1 MRFGEHFLDELKAR
15 IRPSEVIGKHV
26 KLKRQ
31 GREFAGLS
39 PFTTEK
45 TPSFF
50 VNDEKGFYHCFS
62 SGKHGDAISF
72 LMEVEGLSF
81 PEAVE
86 RLANMAG
93 MALPAVDPEAEK
105 RAEQNKKTI
114 SWIEQAQVFFE
125 RSLRRDI
132 GNEARTYLKSRG
144 LTGEDCKRFGIGYA
158 PDSFNGLRDELAQQ
172 GAKLDKLVEA
182 GLLIKPDESK
192 SGKKP
197 WDRFRNR
204 IMFPISD
211 ARGRLIAFGGRALS
225 KDDKAKYLNSPETN
239 LFHKGRLLYRYPEA
253 RKALHAPKNGA
264 NGLIVAE
271 GYMDVI
277 ALAKA
282 GFEHAVAP
290 LGTALTEDQLALL
303 WRAGPEPILCFD
315 GDKAGVRAAFRSIE
329 RALPLVKPGQTLRFA
344 LLPEGKDPDDLIRE
358 SGPSSMQDV
367 LDRAVPL
374 VDMLWRREVSAEPL
388 DTPEAKAGL
397 KDRIFSALRE
407 ITHDGVRDQYKT
419 ALLAKFDAEYGRPK
433 WQPTG
438 KNSGWK
444 PKQKLSPTQILAGQ
458 PAALKE
464 KRERRILGAILE
476 WPEIMDS
483 VDQTLFGLNFKTSA
497 YQALQK
503 SLLSYWEHTISVDKR
518 ALHAHIEADGL
529 SKTLNTFKRERNLT
543 VAALGGKEADLKE
556 RVKLWLM
563 EARALDGSESDI
575 QLKKET
581 RGRMADTIRSEN
593 TDALH
598 RLMRTN
604 RAERE

>member
-15 IRPSEVIGKHV
+15 VRPSEVIGKHV

-72 LMEVEGLSF
+72 LMEVEGLAF

-86 RLANMAG
+86 QLANMAG

-114 SWIEQAQVFFE
+114 SWIEQAQVFYE
-125 RSLRRDI
+125 KSLRRDI
-132 GNEARTYLKSRG
+132 GKQAREYLKSRG
-144 LTGEDCKRFGIGYA
+144 LTSDDCTRFGIGYA
-158 PDSFNGLRDELAQQ
+158 PDSFDGLRDELAQQ
-172 GAKLDKLVEA
+172 GAKLERLVEA
-182 GLLIKPDESK
+182 GLLIKPDEDK
-192 SGKKP
+192 SSKKP

-204 IMFPISD
+204 IMFPIAD

-253 RKALHAPKNGA
+253 RKALSAPQNGA
-264 NGLIVAE
+264 RGMIVAE

-290 LGTALTEDQLALL
+290 LGTALTEDQLELL
-303 WRAGPEPILCFD
+303 WRAGPEPTLCFD
-315 GDKAGVRAAFRSIE
+315 GDQAGIRAAFRSVE
-329 RALPLVKPGQTLRFA
+329 RALPLLKPGQTLRFA
-344 LLPEGKDPDDLIRE
+344 LLPDGKDPDDLIRE
-358 SGPSSMQDV
+358 HGPTAMQEV
-367 LDRAVPL
+367 LDKSIPL
-374 VDMLWRREVSAEPL
+374 VDMLWQREINAERL

-397 KDRIFSALRE
+397 KDRIFAALRE
-407 ITHDGVRDQYKT
+407 IAHEGVRDQYKT

-438 KNSGWK
+438 GKTGWK
-444 PKQKLSPTQILAGQ
+444 PKPKLSPADISGGQ
-458 PAALKE
+458 PAALHA
-464 KRERRILGAILE
+464 KRERRVIGAILE
-476 WPEIMDS
+476 WPELIES
-483 VDQTLFGLNFKTSA
+483 VDQTFFGLHFQSTPYKN
-497 YQALQK
+497 LQN
-503 SLLSYWEHTISVDKR
+503 SLLRYWEHTISVDKR
-518 ALHAHIEADGL
+518 AMHAHIEDEGL
-529 SKTLNTFKRERNLT
+529 TDLLKSFRRERNLT
-543 VAALGGKEADLKE
+543 IAGLGGSDATIKE
-556 RVKLWLM
+556 RVKLWLV
-563 EARALDGSESDI
+563 EASALEGADSED
-575 QLKKET
+575 QLRQET
-581 RGRMADTIRSEN
+581 RGRMAETIRSEN
-593 TDALH
+593 TDALK

-604 RAERE
+604 RAERD